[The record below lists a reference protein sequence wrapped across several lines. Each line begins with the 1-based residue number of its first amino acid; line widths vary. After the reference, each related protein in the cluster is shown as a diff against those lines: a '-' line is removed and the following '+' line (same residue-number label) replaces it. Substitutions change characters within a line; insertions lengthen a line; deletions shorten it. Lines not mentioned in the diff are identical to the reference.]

1 MRLRGAAVVNLLQ
14 VPVLVRLDSCFMLIT
29 PISLCLCRGRLR
41 KWIRIHRRADD
52 EERKV
57 YHAGEDALRLPDV
70 IARLRT
76 DLVRRGAL
84 KEAGG
89 VSSLDLPKLL
99 IETYLLEGQFP
110 TREAVLSPPLR
121 VT

>member
-1 MRLRGAAVVNLLQ
+1 M
-14 VPVLVRLDSCFMLIT
+14 IT